1 MVFAD
6 DIVRTL
12 LSVGLQVEVREVNTG
27 QALLAYGPSAFEHR
41 EGRRGSL
48 SMWTSLGAKPVAA
61 LNKLLFAI
69 RREGAAY
76 PSYFGA
82 RRPRI
87 TCAIV

>member
-6 DIVRTL
+6 DIVRKL

-48 SMWTSLGAKPVAA
+48 SM
-61 LNKLLFAI
+61 
-69 RREGAAY
+69 
-76 PSYFGA
+76 
-82 RRPRI
+82 
-87 TCAIV
+87 